1 MTTSVADRLLIAM
14 LNSPFVPT
22 SMSTSPTVKPD
33 TGSSKL
39 KVKTTFF
46 SEFAAAVMATV
57 GGVVSSLP
65 VGEPALP
72 PPPQAAIK
80 ADAAKA
86 AQVGLN
92 NLKWC
97 FMIVSMWWVRNRKRF
112 QLRG

>member
-1 MTTSVADRLLIAM
+1 MSASVNPPTTSSKSNVKVMTPVALPEATLSVI
-14 LNSPFVPT
+14 V
-22 SMSTSPTVKPD
+22 
-33 TGSSKL
+33 
-39 KVKTTFF
+39 
-46 SEFAAAVMATV
+46 TV
-57 GGVVSSLP
+57 GGVLSSLP
-65 VGEPALP
+65 EGAEVLP

-97 FMIVSMWWVRNRKRF
+97 FMIVSLWWVRNRKRF